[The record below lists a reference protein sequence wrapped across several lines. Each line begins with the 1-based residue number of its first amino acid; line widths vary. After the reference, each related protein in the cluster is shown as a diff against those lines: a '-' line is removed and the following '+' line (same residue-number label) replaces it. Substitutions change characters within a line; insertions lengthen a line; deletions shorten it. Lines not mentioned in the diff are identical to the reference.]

1 MNFNI
6 FKSGF
11 VQGVIK
17 LHARYLSNLGATF
30 ISQAV
35 SALSILILTPYL
47 IKELGTEQFSIYG
60 VILNLI
66 IFSSIFDFG
75 LNIGLL
81 RKLVHKYKHYEQLIN
96 ILFMFFIVLFFCSIP
111 FFTLLFKSGLIKAGN
126 HYFLTSIFV
135 TIIVTQN
142 ILSTLLDVIIQSVN
156 KIFIGKFIRIIRTII
171 EFTLLFFVCKMGSVI
186 YLLMSTALINFLYLI
201 TLFIYSKKEVKFSL
215 NLNYFKFSILW
226 EHIVYSFW
234 YFQNTIA
241 SVLVYNAQII
251 LISNFLD
258 SVNVAKYLLVTR
270 FYDIIRTGLTNFTMV
285 LFPSISSLQAEGNW
299 TRLRKVY
306 LNVLLRVSIMVFVI
320 FSLILSIG
328 KIIFVKWSHFED
340 TTTIHLFQ
348 LYSVFIALLIIEH
361 VPTVFLSALKF
372 NKYPSIISMVQ
383 GILGLLL
390 SYLFLPNYGI
400 LGAVFASLVAFL
412 LTNFWYNPYYINKM
426 INRKIIVQ

>member
-1 MNFNI
+1 MSFNI
-6 FKSGF
+6 FKFGF
-11 VQGVIK
+11 VQGVMK

-30 ISQAV
+30 ISQTV

-81 RKLVHKYKHYEQLIN
+81 RKLVHKYEHYEQLIN
-96 ILFMFFIVLFFCSIP
+96 ILFVFFIILFFCSIP
-111 FFTLLFKSGLIKAGN
+111 LFYFLFKSGIVKSGN
-126 HYFLTSIFV
+126 QYFFTSIFV
-135 TIIVTQN
+135 TIIVIQN

-156 KIFIGKFIRIIRTII
+156 KIFVGKFIRVTRTII
-171 EFTLLFFVCKMGSVI
+171 EFTLLYFVSKSGSVI
-186 YLLMSTALINFLYLI
+186 YLLMSTALVNFFYLI
-201 TLFIYSKKEVKFSL
+201 TLFLYSKKEVKFSL
-215 NLNYFKFSILW
+215 SLTSFKFSILW
-226 EHIVYSFW
+226 EHMVYSFW

-299 TRLRKVY
+299 TRLKKVY
-306 LNVLLRVSIMVFVI
+306 FNVLLRVSIMVVI
-320 FSLILSIG
+320 VFSLILSIG
-328 KIIFVKWSHFED
+328 KIIFLKWSHLD
-340 TTTIHLFQ
+340 DSTTVQLFQ

-372 NKYPSIISMVQ
+372 NKYPSIISMAQ

-390 SYLFLPNYGI
+390 SYLFLPHFGI
-400 LGAVFASLVAFL
+400 LGAIFASLIAFL
-412 LTNFWYNPYYINKM
+412 MTNFWYNPYFIIQKM
-426 INRKIIVQ
+426 NRKIIES